1 MKITRKR
8 ADRGLQKA
16 ITADGKAYA
25 ITSDPAALADKKE
38 ELIEALE
45 HIENKIDRVISILS
59 FIEHFVREGGK
70 VDYVLDDVIDFLNKV
85 LDSLDQIEDKI

>member
-38 ELIEALE
+38 ELIEAL
-45 HIENKIDRVISILS
+45 
-59 FIEHFVREGGK
+59 
-70 VDYVLDDVIDFLNKV
+70 
-85 LDSLDQIEDKI
+85 